1 MQAIGFDILQNISQA
16 LFLSGLLILLTI
28 GLNMIYSVM
37 KFSNFAHAEWVTFG
51 MYIGWWGLQLLYFWI
66 PWDNNFLINNIFVH
80 AMFAFVMVG
89 LFGILGEILIYS
101 RLRNTKAGPTSFVVA
116 SIGIGL
122 IVRNLLSMIF
132 SETAYRRGTFGGR
145 CPNCT
150 QDANL
155 PGFFPSFLHNDVYEF
170 VLFNNDSFFGTQ
182 SILITKYEFF
192 IIILAIVMV
201 FAVDF
206 LFRRTKFGIA
216 MRATSDSREL
226 AQISG
231 INTKRIVLYTWF
243 IAGGITGF
251 GATFYRANLPKFDSF
266 TGFLLLLPIFAVVIL
281 GGVGSFRGGI
291 IAALI
296 YGFVRQ
302 AFFIILTEFQ
312 KDGGIEDMLSNIE
325 IIPGVVFP
333 GITFHPSYADA
344 IGFVIL
350 ILVLLFRPQ
359 GISGKVEATRARV

>member
-1 MQAIGFDILQNISQA
+1 
-16 LFLSGLLILLTI
+16 
-28 GLNMIYSVM
+28 
-37 KFSNFAHAEWVTFG
+37 
-51 MYIGWWGLQLLYFWI
+51 
-66 PWDNNFLINNIFVH
+66 
-80 AMFAFVMVG
+80 
-89 LFGILGEILIYS
+89 
-101 RLRNTKAGPTSFVVA
+101 
-116 SIGIGL
+116 
-122 IVRNLLSMIF
+122 
-132 SETAYRRGTFGGR
+132 
-145 CPNCT
+145 
-150 QDANL
+150 
-155 PGFFPSFLHNDVYEF
+155 
-170 VLFNNDSFFGTQ
+170 
-182 SILITKYEFF
+182 
-192 IIILAIVMV
+192 MV

-325 IIPGVVFP
+325 IPSSIRVVKEFNENLPTILGDPDQIIPVFRNIILNAIQAMDK
-333 GITFHPSYADA
+333 GGNLIIKTTTPSSER
-344 IGFVIL
+344 VS
-350 ILVLLFRPQ
+350 
-359 GISGKVEATRARV
+359 ISI